1 MKRLTPLLLILL
13 AACGTPQEQC
23 IAKGNRDLRV
33 VDRLISETEGN
44 LKRGYALEEKV
55 IRYATFSPCR
65 RPPPPPAQPGVA
77 PPPPPPVQMCPDH
90 YERTVTQPKAI
101 DLEAEARKLAQLK
114 TKRADLARAAEK
126 TAAQCRAAYPE

>member
-1 MKRLTPLLLILL
+1 MKRLIPPLLILL

-23 IAKGNRDLRV
+23 IAKGSRDLRV
-33 VDRLISETEGN
+33 VDRLIAEAEGN
-44 LKRGYALEEKV
+44 LKRGYALEERV

-65 RPPPPPAQPGVA
+65 PPAPPPVQPGVA

-114 TKRADLARAAEK
+114 TKRAELARAAQNL
-126 TAAQCRAAYPE
+126 AAQCRAEFPD

>member
-23 IAKGNRDLRV
+23 IANGSRDLRV
-33 VDRLISETEGN
+33 VDRLIAEATGN

-65 RPPPPPAQPGVA
+65 APARPVQPGVA
-77 PPPPPPVQMCPDH
+77 PPPPPPVRMCPDH

-114 TKRADLARAAEK
+114 TKRAELARAAEK